1 MTSAGEMDA
10 RIAAAFTD
18 GATSDDVG
26 RLLAEVKA
34 AANAADAVAKEART
48 RALDPLLPR
57 DAVTVARR
65 EMDDAEFTR
74 DRLTEAARR
83 LAERLD
89 ELRALEKA
97 RAQRAEHERVL
108 AERDRLAAELERV
121 AKPMAEI
128 AGLVA
133 QIDACDREIRNL
145 NATTGLALGHI
156 RPVLAGAAPVIA
168 TLLGD
173 WVVWDEF
180 LAVAKLPSPPVTKG
194 KANAP

>member
-1 MTSAGEMDA
+1 MAESMARSSPVTSAEEMDA

-65 EMDDAEFTR
+65 EMGDAEFMQ

-83 LAERLD
+83 LGERVA
-89 ELRALEKA
+89 ELRAFEKA
-97 RAQRAEHERVL
+97 RAQRAEHDRVRKPTFMS
-108 AERDRLAAELERV
+108 APAA
-121 AKPMAEI
+121 K
-128 AGLVA
+128 
-133 QIDACDREIRNL
+133 
-145 NATTGLALGHI
+145 
-156 RPVLAGAAPVIA
+156 
-168 TLLGD
+168 
-173 WVVWDEF
+173 
-180 LAVAKLPSPPVTKG
+180 S
-194 KANAP
+194 